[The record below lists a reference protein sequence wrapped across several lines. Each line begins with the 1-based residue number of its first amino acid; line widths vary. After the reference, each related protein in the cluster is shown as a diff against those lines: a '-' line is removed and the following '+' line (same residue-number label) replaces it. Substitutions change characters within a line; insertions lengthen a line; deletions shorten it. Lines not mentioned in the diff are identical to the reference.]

1 MTSHTFRFGTKLI
14 HYNLEYSERKT
25 LGITVTPEQQVLV
38 KSPKHAKHPDIE
50 LKLRKRAPWVLK
62 QIEFFKQF
70 HPIQPVRR
78 FISGETHSY
87 LGRNYQLKV
96 RSGKRS
102 DVHRK
107 GREISLT
114 FRKSESPEKV
124 LNAWYRNQAKE
135 KIALIAL
142 PILEHFEKKHKVEAK
157 GIYIQN
163 MKTRWGSCTPQGRIL
178 LNPELIKYPKPCIQ
192 YVIIHELCHLVHH
205 SHNSKFFRLLT
216 KEMPDWEKWKMK
228 LEKQLA

>member
-1 MTSHTFRFGTKLI
+1 MTVHTLLFGTTLI
-14 HYNLEYSERKT
+14 HYSLEYSERKT
-25 LGITVTPEQQVLV
+25 LGITVTPAQQVLV
-38 KSPKHAKHPDIE
+38 KSPVNAKQPDIE

-62 QIEFFKQF
+62 QMEFFKQF
-70 HPIQPVRR
+70 QPIQVPRQFR
-78 FISGETHSY
+78 SGETHSY

-96 RSGKRS
+96 RKGKLPG
-102 DVHRK
+102 VHRK

-114 FRKSESPEKV
+114 FKSDDSPEMI
-124 LNAWYRNQAKE
+124 LNAWYRKQAKE

-142 PILEHFEKKHKVEAK
+142 PILEHFEKRHKVQAK

-205 SHNSKFFRLLT
+205 SHSSKFFRLLS
-216 KEMPDWEKWKMK
+216 KEMPDWEKWKAR
-228 LEKQLA
+228 LERG